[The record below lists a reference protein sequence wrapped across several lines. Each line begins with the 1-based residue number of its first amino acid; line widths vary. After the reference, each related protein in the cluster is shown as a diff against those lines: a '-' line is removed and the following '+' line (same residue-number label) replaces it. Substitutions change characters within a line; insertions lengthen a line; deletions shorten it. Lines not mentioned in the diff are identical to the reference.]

1 MLFLFWTIQ
10 KTFVKFLRKISEKD
24 FWPTTLLKL
33 NSKMNVFP
41 WSFTNLARSVICHNT
56 LERCFCT
63 NGFYNLMSV
72 IALKNIY
79 CETLRKTFEN
89 PLTDCNFLFLS
100 GFYLWVLQTQI
111 LGIQIFINSH
121 FSEYRHGFAFAMTYC
136 LQKEKSRKEE
146 SFRKK

>member
-1 MLFLFWTIQ
+1 MLFLFSTIQ
-10 KTFVKFLRKISEKD
+10 KNFVKFLRKHSEKD

-56 LERCFCT
+56 LERL
-63 NGFYNLMSV
+63 GFYNLMSV

-79 CETLRKTFEN
+79 WKTLRKTFEN

-100 GFYLWVLQTQI
+100 GFSIWVLQTQI
-111 LGIQIFINSH
+111 LEIQIFINSH

>member
-1 MLFLFWTIQ
+1 MLFLFSTIQ
-10 KTFVKFLRKISEKD
+10 KNFVKFLRKHSEKD
-24 FWPTTLLKL
+24 FWPTALLKL
-33 NSKMNVFP
+33 NSKINVFP

-56 LERCFCT
+56 LERL
-63 NGFYNLMSV
+63 GFYNLMSV

-79 CETLRKTFEN
+79 WKTLRKTFEN

-100 GFYLWVLQTQI
+100 GFSIWVLQTQI
-111 LGIQIFINSH
+111 LEIQIFINSH

-136 LQKEKSRKEE
+136 LQKEKTRREE

>member
-1 MLFLFWTIQ
+1 MLFLFSTIQ
-10 KTFVKFLRKISEKD
+10 KNFVKFLRKHSEKD
-24 FWPTTLLKL
+24 FWPTALLKL

-56 LERCFCT
+56 LERL
-63 NGFYNLMSV
+63 GFYNLMSV

-79 CETLRKTFEN
+79 WKTLRKTFEN

-100 GFYLWVLQTQI
+100 GFSIWVLQTQI
-111 LGIQIFINSH
+111 LEIQIFINSH

-136 LQKEKSRKEE
+136 WQKEKSRKKEN
-146 SFRKK
+146 FRKK

>member
-1 MLFLFWTIQ
+1 MSFLFWTIQ
-10 KTFVKFLRKISEKD
+10 KTFVKFVRKHSEKD
-24 FWPTTLLKL
+24 FWPTTLPKL

-56 LERCFCT
+56 LERL
-63 NGFYNLMSV
+63 GFYNLMSV

-79 CETLRKTFEN
+79 WKTLRKTFEN

-100 GFYLWVLQTQI
+100 GFSIWVLQTQI
-111 LGIQIFINSH
+111 LEIQIFINSH

-136 LQKEKSRKEE
+136 WQKEKSRKKEN
-146 SFRKK
+146 FRKK